1 MPAGRRSKVTAG
13 PSHRSPLRRSLRA
26 AGDFRIAAR
35 AIHPGCGA
43 AHRRARQ
50 AARTYIRLP
59 LLVLAVPRLNSPRAT
74 RGRGEGIELF
84 APQRPCWIRS
94 TYRRVPAR
102 VATCRR
108 WGSPPGDPARH
119 PRGPFRADRQHAL
132 GQGRRGQRLG
142 SVHRGGTG
150 RLGPGCSAREK
161 WSRDTPIRTAR
172 TPSPC
177 AGSSRED
184 PSICF
189 ERCRANAVGQ
199 SGISARRHTDAR
211 FTLAVYTKA
220 VKRRVKL
227 SGPYLA
233 EFDRALEWAE
243 LPKAELAERP
253 TGKRQKLAES
263 STQGADANLR

>member
-1 MPAGRRSKVTAG
+1 MSWLSPGSTPPAQLEDVAKELSC
-13 PSHRSPLRRSLRA
+13 SP
-26 AGDFRIAAR
+26 
-35 AIHPGCGA
+35 
-43 AHRRARQ
+43 Q
-50 AARTYIRLP
+50 
-59 LLVLAVPRLNSPRAT
+59 
-74 RGRGEGIELF
+74 
-84 APQRPCWIRS
+84 QRPCWIRS

-199 SGISARRHTDAR
+199 SGISARRHPDAR

-253 TGKRQKLAES
+253 TGKRQKLA
-263 STQGADANLR
+263 